1 MRILLCI
8 AAAVLF
14 CISANAKSAQTV
26 SSAVQSA
33 QQYYLKGKEYNSR
46 GQYGKANEEFKK
58 AQDELRKIPAGGT
71 VSLTGL
77 TKDKKRISGAAVN
90 IQNKARSAANADSSS
105 AIKVYLKLVRLDPD
119 NADIHYN
126 LAILYLKTVDYW
138 DASRELMQVVR
149 INPRDEDAWYNL
161 AILYEIFLSNKK
173 LAISSYKKYLKLDP
187 KAKDRGLVKGW
198 IRLLEK
204 KVNER

>member
-1 MRILLCI
+1 M
-8 AAAVLF
+8 LF
-14 CISANAKSAQTV
+14 
-26 SSAVQSA
+26 
-33 QQYYLKGKEYNSR
+33 
-46 GQYGKANEEFKK
+46 
-58 AQDELRKIPAGGT
+58 
-71 VSLTGL
+71 
-77 TKDKKRISGAAVN
+77 
-90 IQNKARSAANADSSS
+90 RSAYTGNSLPT
-105 AIKVYLKLVRLDPD
+105 IKTYLKLLRLYPD

-138 DASRELMQVVR
+138 DASRELMQAVR

-173 LAISSYKKYLKLDP
+173 LAISSYRKYLKLDP